1 MSAGEAYLKRILVFN
16 NNFYPEI
23 SSLAQLYSDLCVELT
38 QYFEINVIC
47 AVPSYMGDVE
57 KKYLNR
63 WLYKEKYEGINIYR
77 VKVRPFNK
85 KNKLSRSIS
94 IIGYFFRA
102 VAASV
107 KIKDVDV
114 VLAVSQP
121 PILGGMLG
129 VLGKVIKKCKLV
141 YNIQDFNPEQII
153 AVGYSKNKLLLKILL
168 EIDKITCRCAD
179 KIIVVGKDMVNTV
192 YKRFKNERFTID
204 TVFINN
210 WVDENKLYP
219 LDSWHTE
226 VKRFKKQYN
235 LENKFIFMYSG
246 NIGLIYDLEN
256 IIKVIKEL
264 KTYEDIIFVFV
275 GEGNVK
281 RNLQDYVEREE
292 LLNVVFIPY
301 QDNDKI
307 IYSLNAADVHFV
319 VNMKG
324 MKGVACPSKL
334 YGVMAVGKAVLGVLE
349 EGTEAREIIIDSR
362 CGYVTSPGNYDGIK
376 YLIEKMYLEKELLSE
391 YGKNARQYL
400 CNKLNREQSISKY
413 RKELTELIE
422 D

>member
-1 MSAGEAYLKRILVFN
+1 MKRILVYD

-23 SSLAQLYSDLCVELT
+23 SSLAQLYTDLCVELA
-38 QYFEINVIC
+38 QYFEMYVIC

-57 KKYLNR
+57 KRYLGS
-63 WLYKEKYEGINIYR
+63 WIYSEKYRGINIYR

-102 VAASV
+102 IVATV
-107 KIKDVDV
+107 KMHGVDV
-114 VLAVSQP
+114 ILAVSQP

-129 VLGKVIKKCKLV
+129 ALGKTIKKCKLV

-153 AVGYSKNKLLLKILL
+153 AVGYSKNKLLLKLL
-168 EIDKITCRCAD
+168 FEIDKTSCRCAD
-179 KIIVVGKDMVNTV
+179 KIIVVGRDMMNTV
-192 YKRFKNERFTID
+192 CKRFKNERIALD

-219 LDSWHTE
+219 LESSHME
-226 VKRFKKQYN
+226 VKQFKKQYN
-235 LENKFIFMYSG
+235 LEGKFIFMYSG

-256 IIKVIKEL
+256 IIKVAK
-264 KTYEDIIFVFV
+264 KFKKNEDITFVFV
-275 GEGNVK
+275 GDGNVK
-281 RNLQDYVEREE
+281 KTLQDYAKREK

-307 IYSLNAADVHFV
+307 IYSLNAADVHLV

-334 YGVMAVGKAVLGVLE
+334 YGVMAVGKAVLGILE

-362 CGYVTSPGNYDGIK
+362 CGYVASPGNYNEIK
-376 YLIEKMYLEKELLSE
+376 LLIQKMYSEKELLGE

-400 CNKLNREQSISKY
+400 CNKLSREQSISKY
-413 RKELTELIE
+413 RRELSELLE